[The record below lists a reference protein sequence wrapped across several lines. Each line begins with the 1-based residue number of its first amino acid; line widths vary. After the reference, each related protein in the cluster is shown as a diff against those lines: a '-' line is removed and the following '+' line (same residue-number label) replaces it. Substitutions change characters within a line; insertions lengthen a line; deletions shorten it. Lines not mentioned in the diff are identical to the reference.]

1 MLQFKGLTSI
11 IIIPSLLYSNNSVIL
26 SQVPDQEGLQ
36 NLSGE
41 LERNGVQ
48 HKLWVEQPEDIPTCL
63 ATMPFPK
70 THIQQ
75 YFKKFKL
82 FK

>member
-1 MLQFKGLTSI
+1 MCNVVVAGG
-11 IIIPSLLYSNNSVIL
+11 VV
-26 SQVPDQEGLQ
+26 QVPDEEGLRS
-36 NLSGE
+36 LSSH

-63 ATMPFPK
+63 ATVPYPK
-70 THIQQ
+70 SQIAQH
-75 YFKKFKL
+75 FKKCKL